1 MGSCQKVTL
10 KTHAQIGDPAFA
22 SAYFYMSG
30 TSAIF
35 SDGAC
40 LAADD
45 PLDKNGDPVETL
57 IVASI

>member
-1 MGSCQKVTL
+1 
-10 KTHAQIGDPAFA
+10 
-22 SAYFYMSG
+22 MSG

-45 PLDKNGDPVETL
+45 PLDANGDPVETL